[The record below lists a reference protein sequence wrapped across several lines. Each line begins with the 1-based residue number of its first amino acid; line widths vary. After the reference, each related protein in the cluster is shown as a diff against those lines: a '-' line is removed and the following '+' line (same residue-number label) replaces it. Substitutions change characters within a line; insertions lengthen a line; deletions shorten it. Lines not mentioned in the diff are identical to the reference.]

1 MAKEAYLRYNNGNM
15 RFLSVLTGLV
25 LVLMPQSVLAITL
38 GSCPVNT
45 RILSCYPDISG
56 IIYAVATV
64 FAIAFGGFL
73 IAMFAFYG
81 IRLLVSTGDENAQ
94 TEVRSSIVYAI
105 FGAVLV
111 AGAQYLA
118 DSFAVSGIIVDA
130 DALKSSILTPVKDF
144 FTGLLS
150 IALIATITYQGIR
163 LVIAEDES
171 QSSTARKRFI
181 EGLIGAAVIVLVDPI
196 VDAFVPSPSGNMGG
210 LTDELAGISQF
221 LATIFGLLSVVA
233 IMAGGVFLAFSATD
247 ALKDKGKQMI
257 FAGIISLIVVWV
269 SYALI
274 KSFIPL

>member
-1 MAKEAYLRYNNGNM
+1 M
-15 RFLSVLTGLV
+15 RSKSLFAGLMLV
-25 LVLMPQSVLAITL
+25 LIPQSALAIAL
-38 GSCPVNT
+38 GSCPVGS
-45 RILSCYPDISG
+45 LSCNPNLAG
-56 IIYAVATV
+56 IIYAVATA

-81 IRLLVSTGDENAQ
+81 VRLLISTGDENAQ
-94 TEVRSSIVYAI
+94 TEVRSSIAYAI

-118 DSFAVSGIIVDA
+118 DSFAVSGTIVNSGI
-130 DALKSSILTPVKDF
+130 LESNILTPVKDF
-144 FTGLLS
+144 FAGLLG

-171 QSSTARKRFI
+171 QSSAARKRFI

-196 VDAFVPSPSGNMGG
+196 VDAFVPSGNMGG
-210 LTDELAGISQF
+210 LTDELAGIAQF
-221 LATIFGLLSVVA
+221 LATIFGLLAVIA

-247 ALKDKGKQMI
+247 SFKDKGKQMI
-257 FAGIISLIVVWV
+257 FAGIISLVVVWV

-274 KSFIPL
+274 NSFIP